1 MMWQEVLRVTVPGQ
15 PIPKARP
22 RCQCVNHK
30 PRMYKDKKTREYE
43 NYVATCVSMSRAY
56 RGKERP
62 LCTNSGPVKVEIKAV
77 FQRPRNMMAK
87 RYPDG
92 LILHTKK
99 PDIDNITKIV
109 LDGINQLKGLVW
121 GDDSQVCS
129 TDPIKYYTEKTGQ
142 PYLEIA
148 LFVPG
153 EGEE

>member
-1 MMWQEVLRVTVPGQ
+1 
-15 PIPKARP
+15 
-22 RCQCVNHK
+22 
-30 PRMYKDKKTREYE
+30 
-43 NYVATCVSMSRAY
+43 
-56 RGKERP
+56 
-62 LCTNSGPVKVEIKAV
+62 
-77 FQRPRNMMAK
+77 MMAK

-109 LDGINQLKGLVW
+109 LDSLNQLKGLVW